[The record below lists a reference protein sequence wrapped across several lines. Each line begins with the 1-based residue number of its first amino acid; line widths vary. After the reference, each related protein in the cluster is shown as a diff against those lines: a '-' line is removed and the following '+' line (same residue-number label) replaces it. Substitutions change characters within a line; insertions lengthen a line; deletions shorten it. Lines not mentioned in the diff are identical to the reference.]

1 LYTFICKEVSFLEE
15 LPRTD
20 ALNAVRAQQLLA
32 EIATLRQR
40 GRRPAGLWPPL
51 VVFGIVA
58 AAGAPLIAVRAVPV
72 SVWWLIAAP
81 AAFAAVSVVSAR
93 QARRRGFQRPGWRL
107 AALGAVSFAA
117 AWLACLVIARAA
129 RWPAGLG
136 WTVAVAAG
144 YLAWSWF
151 ARSRPAA
158 IVAVALAAVGV
169 TLALAAAPAWGVQ
182 LGVGIAMVTGG
193 LVLRLGP
200 EA

>member
-1 LYTFICKEVSFLEE
+1 LEE

-32 EIATLRQR
+32 EIASLRRR
-40 GRRPAGLWPPL
+40 GRRPAVLWPPL
-51 VVFGIVA
+51 FFFGIVA
-58 AAGAPLIAVRAVPV
+58 VAGAPLIALSELAVN
-72 SVWWLIAAP
+72 VWWLIAAP
-81 AAFAAVSVVSAR
+81 AAFAAVGVVSAR
-93 QARRRGFQRPGWRL
+93 QARRRGFERPGWRL
-107 AALGAVSFAA
+107 AALGAASFAA
-117 AWLACLVIARAA
+117 GWLACLVIARAA
-129 RWPAGLG
+129 HWPAGLG

-169 TLALAAAPAWGVQ
+169 TLALAAAPAWVVQ
-182 LGVGIAMVTGG
+182 LGVGIAMVAGG
-193 LVLRLGP
+193 LVLRSGP